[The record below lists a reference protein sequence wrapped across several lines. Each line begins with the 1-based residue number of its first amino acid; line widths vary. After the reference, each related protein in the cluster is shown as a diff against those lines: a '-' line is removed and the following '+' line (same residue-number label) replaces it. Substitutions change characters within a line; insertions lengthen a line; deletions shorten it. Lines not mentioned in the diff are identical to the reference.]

1 MVDAFCQGNFGVV
14 CAAVVHR
21 CRERQP
27 RVGATVNVTDARD
40 AYATVL
46 KTLRTERGR
55 RQAFLKEPLRGIRLK
70 EINDALNSLSML
82 GVVVGMA
89 VDAGLLPAD
98 PAPATSTQAP
108 LLDVPRTEYP

>member
-1 MVDAFCQGNFGVV
+1 
-14 CAAVVHR
+14 
-21 CRERQP
+21 
-27 RVGATVNVTDARD
+27 VNVTDARE

-46 KTLRTERGR
+46 KTLRTERDR
-55 RQAFLKEPLRGIRLK
+55 RIAYLKGPLQAIRLK

-82 GVVVGMA
+82 GAVVGMA

-98 PAPATSTQAP
+98 PAPTTSTQAP